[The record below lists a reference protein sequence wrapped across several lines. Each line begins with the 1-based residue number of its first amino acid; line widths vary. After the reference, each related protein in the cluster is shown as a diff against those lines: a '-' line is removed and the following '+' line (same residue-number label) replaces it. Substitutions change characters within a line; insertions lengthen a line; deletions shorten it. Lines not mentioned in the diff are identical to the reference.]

1 MSHTRRHFL
10 QQQAFG
16 LSGIALAW
24 LMKQDGLLAAPPKPT
39 LERPTYDMR
48 PKLPAHPP
56 QAKAMISMF
65 MQGGPSHHD
74 LFDPKPELQK
84 RHLESFP
91 GDIKYDNA
99 AEASAK
105 LFASPWKFSKHGQ
118 CGMDLSELLPNLGG
132 VADDIC
138 LIRSMHTG
146 VNNHGQSINA
156 LNTGRTTG
164 GRPALGS
171 WMTYGLGNES
181 ENLPAFVVLTDPG
194 GLPVLGV
201 ENWQSGFLP
210 SLYQGTVVRPQEP
223 RILNLDPPP
232 EFAGQPQSRM
242 LDYLEKLNRKH
253 LESRPG
259 EHDLSARIQSYEL
272 AARMQVA
279 AKEALDLSQETEATH
294 QMYGLDVKETAD
306 YGSRCLIARRLVERG
321 VRFVQIHTGNQTW
334 DHHGGIEK
342 GLPTVCKR
350 TDKPAAALVADLKAR
365 GMLDSTLVH
374 WGGEMGRLPVIQN
387 EKNIG
392 RDHNTYGFS
401 MWLAG
406 GGVKPGLIYGAT
418 DEFGHKAVENVVNH
432 FDYHATMMHL
442 FGLAPDQLSIERPTG
457 TGSLL
462 DGQDGKIVWDILKQG
477 PAVAGA

>member
-1 MSHTRRHFL
+1 MFHSRRHFL

-24 LMKQDGLLAAPPKPT
+24 LMNEDGLLAAPPKPAT
-39 LERPTYDMR
+39 QPLTYDLL
-48 PKLPAHPP
+48 PKPPSHPP

-84 RHLESFP
+84 RHMENFP
-91 GDIKYDNA
+91 GEIKYDNA

-105 LFASPWKFSKHGQ
+105 LFASPWKFSKQGQ
-118 CGMDLSELLPNLGG
+118 CGMELSELLPHLGG

-138 LIRSMHTG
+138 LIRSMRTG

-156 LNTGRTTG
+156 MNTGRITD

-171 WMTYGLGNES
+171 WVTYALGSES
-181 ENLPAFVVLTDPG
+181 QNLPAFVVLTDPTG
-194 GLPVLGV
+194 VPVLGV
-201 ENWQSGFLP
+201 DNWRSGFLP
-210 SLYQGTVVRPQEP
+210 ALYQGTVIRPREP

-232 EFAGQPQSRM
+232 ELAGAPQQRM
-242 LDYLEKLNRKH
+242 LDYLSRINREY
-253 LESRPG
+253 LEQRPG
-259 EHDLSARIQSYEL
+259 ENDLAARVQSYEL
-272 AARMQVA
+272 AAKMQVA
-279 AKEALDLSQETEATH
+279 AKEALDLSQESEATRKL
-294 QMYGLDVKETAD
+294 YGLDDPETAE
-306 YGSRCLIARRLVERG
+306 YAARCLIARRLVQRG

-342 GLPTVCKR
+342 GLPAICKK
-350 TDKPAAALVADLKAR
+350 TDKPAAALVQDLKQL

-392 RDHNTYGFS
+392 RDHNTHGFS

-406 GGVKPGLIYGAT
+406 GGVKGGLTYGAT
-418 DEFGHKAVENVVNH
+418 DEFGHHAVENIVNH
-432 FDYHATMMHL
+432 FDYHATLLHL
-442 FGLAPDQLSIERPTG
+442 FGLDANRVTFQRPTG
-457 TGSLL
+457 P
-462 DGQDGKIVWDILKQG
+462 DGLVKVEEGKIVWDILRQG
-477 PAVAGA
+477 KPA

>member
-1 MSHTRRHFL
+1 MYHSRRHFL
-10 QQQAFG
+10 SQQAFG
-16 LSGIALAW
+16 LSGLALAW
-24 LMKQDGLLAAPPKPT
+24 LLKQDGISAAPPKPT
-39 LERPTYDMR
+39 LQRPTFDLR
-48 PKLPAHPP
+48 PKPTAHRP
-56 QAKAMISMF
+56 QATAMISMF

-84 RHLESFP
+84 RHMENFP

-118 CGMDLSELLPNLGG
+118 CGMDLSELLPHLGG

-156 LNTGRTTG
+156 LNTGRTTA

-181 ENLPAFVVLTDPG
+181 QDLPAFVVLTDPG

-201 ENWQSGFLP
+201 ENWQSGWLP
-210 SLYQGTVVRPQEP
+210 SLYQGTVVRPHEP

-232 EFAGQPQSRM
+232 GLSGPPQDRM
-242 LDYLEKLNRKH
+242 LEYLNQINRDH
-253 LESRPG
+253 LASRPG

-279 AKEALDLSQETEATH
+279 AKDALDLSQETAATH
-294 QMYGLDVKETAD
+294 KMYGIDEKETAD
-306 YGSRCLIARRLVERG
+306 YGARCLIARRLVERG
-321 VRFVQIHTGNQTW
+321 VRFVQIHTGNQSW

-342 GLPTVCKR
+342 GLPNVCRK
-350 TDKPAAALVADLKAR
+350 TDKPSAALVADLKAR
-365 GMLDSTLVH
+365 GMLESTLVH
-374 WGGEMGRLPVIQN
+374 WGGEMGRLPVVQN

-406 GGVKPGLIYGAT
+406 GGVKSGLVYGVT

-432 FDYHATMMHL
+432 YDYHATLMHL
-442 FGLAPDQLSIERPTG
+442 FGLKPEQLSFDRPTG
-457 TGSLL
+457 AASLI
-462 DGQDGKIVWDILKQG
+462 DGQDAKVVWDILNQAA
-477 PAVAGA
+477 PA